1 MVVQV
6 ENRLPAS
13 NSNMCMSENYLT
25 VIEGRLREM
34 FANVENGSET
44 VDNAVTFLKDELLAS
59 YRRGRD
65 AGKQPRKTARP
76 ESSRKAFT
84 R

>member
-1 MVVQV
+1 M
-6 ENRLPAS
+6 R
-13 NSNMCMSENYLT
+13 MSENYLT
-25 VIEGRLREM
+25 VIEGRLREI

-65 AGKQPRKTARP
+65 AGKHPRKTARP
-76 ESSRKAFT
+76 ESSRTAFA